1 MKLIVA
7 YRGKDR
13 GIGNDNTIPWHISE
27 DLLTFKTKTTNVINV
42 PNTKI
47 QQSIVVMGRKTW
59 DSIPIK
65 FRPLKNRLNYVVS
78 TNTSDEFKHEIES
91 HQNTFL
97 INNLDIFLKSCSS
110 DMNDNIWI
118 IGGAKI
124 YEHVL
129 KTDLVNEIHVTEIY
143 PTNLL
148 KTECDVFFPVI
159 DTTHFAISNV
169 TPINETV
176 CGATNDIIHYRYI
189 TYIRSNS
196 SLSSADIWN
205 SNETQYLDTLREI
218 LNTGQK
224 TADRTGVGTLSIFG
238 KQFKYDLAEG
248 LPVLTTKRVF
258 LRAVFEELMLY
269 LRGQTDNRI
278 LQEKGIHI
286 WDGNTSRE
294 FLDSRNLAHYPEGD
308 MGETYGFNFRHF
320 GGEYSDCEADYG
332 HGNGF
337 DQLEYVINEIKT
349 NPHSRRII
357 INLWNPNTLHKAAL
371 PSCLCQYQFY
381 VNLVKNT
388 LNLQIYIRSSDFFLA
403 NNWNTCTGA
412 FFVYMLCNLE
422 GIDLMPGEL
431 TVVTG
436 DTHLY
441 LNHLDGVREN
451 LERQP
456 RPQPV
461 VKIKEKQTNIW
472 DFKWEDLEIIGYLP
486 QKNIKV
492 EMAV

>member
-13 GIGNDNTIPWHISE
+13 GIGKDNTIPWHISE
-27 DLLTFKTKTTNVINV
+27 DLLTFKTKTTNVANSEE
-42 PNTKI
+42 
-47 QQSIVVMGRKTW
+47 QQGIVIMGRKTW
-59 DSIPIK
+59 DSIPIR
-65 FRPLKNRLNYVVS
+65 FRPLRNRINYVVS
-78 TNTSDEFKHEIES
+78 NNSSSGFKGEIES
-91 HQNTFL
+91 HENTYL
-97 INNLDIFLKSCSS
+97 INDLDNFLKTVSS
-110 DMNDNIWI
+110 NTNDNTWI
-118 IGGAKI
+118 IGGSKI

-129 KTDLVNEIHVTEIY
+129 NTDLVTEIHVTEIY
-143 PTNLL
+143 PTDPSN
-148 KTECDVFFPVI
+148 TDCDVFFPAI
-159 DTTHFAISNV
+159 DTTNFAISKV
-169 TPINETV
+169 SSINETV
-176 CGATNDIIHYRYI
+176 CDATDDIIHYRYI
-189 TYIRSNS
+189 TYIRRSS
-196 SLSSADIWN
+196 SLSLVDLWS

-218 LNTGQK
+218 LSTGQE
-224 TADRTGVGTLSIFG
+224 TIDRTGVGTLSLFG
-238 KQFKYDLAEG
+238 KQFKYNLAEG

-294 FLDSRNLAHYPEGD
+294 FLDSRNLEHYPEGD

-320 GGEYSDCEADYG
+320 GGEYSDCETSYG
-332 HGNGF
+332 RGNGF
-337 DQLEYVINEIKT
+337 DQLEYVINEIKS
-349 NPHSRRII
+349 NPHSRRIM

-381 VNLVKNT
+381 VNVAKAT

-403 NNWNTCTGA
+403 NNWNTCSGA
-412 FFVYMLCNLE
+412 FFVNMLCNLE
-422 GIDLMPGEL
+422 GIDLTPGEL

-441 LNHLDGVREN
+441 LNHLEGVREN
-451 LERQP
+451 LDRQP
-456 RPQPV
+456 RPQPI
-461 VKIKEKQTNIW
+461 VKIKEKKASIC

-486 QKNIKV
+486 RKNIKV